1 MSQLPSPDR
10 DGDRRPYPGPM
21 AYAGLGMVNAFLL
34 LAGGALGW
42 LGDRSLGTLPLL
54 LLAGLVAGAAL
65 GVLTTRAELR
75 RYRR

>member
-1 MSQLPSPDR
+1 MTRSPADDR
-10 DGDRRPYPGPM
+10 GGARPPYPGPM

-54 LLAGLVAGAAL
+54 LLVGLLAGAAL